1 MDLVL
6 TLEKQNEDNISVV
19 PALAIAMQC
28 YLDLQTPYG
37 FAMRRENIL
46 DVKRLQKLIKVFRD
60 TKEGDL
66 IELNLKDM
74 LLLITAFDITLK
86 SLSSQEPYR
95 FIPILEDDAVKRAT
109 LMSEIIL
116 TCSEMTTELS
126 EQAMYRYEVGQQ
138 RRFLTRFEY

>member
-74 LLLITAFDITLK
+74 LLRIVPANDARAHLSTRVPSILIDGMTL
-86 SLSSQEPYR
+86 
-95 FIPILEDDAVKRAT
+95 AGA
-109 LMSEIIL
+109 
-116 TCSEMTTELS
+116 
-126 EQAMYRYEVGQQ
+126 
-138 RRFLTRFEY
+138 